1 MGKFQRISSVDFMQ
15 ENFEQLSYSNVWK
28 CELYCWTVFFPHIF
42 PLPLQFPST
51 NKTVVLRHREFHS
64 DAVFRWARHS
74 CWGTVETGFSLV
86 ILSVLSGWN
95 FLRTV
100 PFLPTP
106 SSVCLGSC
114 QHVTCFC
121 RVCVG
126 IMLAGWVLLVLDA
139 WPTLPYTFTRGHK
152 CQIVLD
158 HVHLPLTA
166 CGSNMEPTKSLSWH
180 FWRVSL
186 LFKSWW
192 RKMPSHLLWLLII
205 F

>member
-1 MGKFQRISSVDFMQ
+1 MCESVSF
-15 ENFEQLSYSNVWK
+15 
-28 CELYCWTVFFPHIF
+28 TVGPCFFLTFFPYLCNF
-42 PLPLQFPST
+42 PPPTRLWF
-51 NKTVVLRHREFHS
+51 
-64 DAVFRWARHS
+64 
-74 CWGTVETGFSLV
+74 WGTESFIQMLCSGEQGILAEEQWKQGFLW
-86 ILSVLSGWN
+86 LYFVLSGWN